1 MIEQFTPPNKLTK
14 EPYGT
19 LMKVYTGEEPIY
31 WVQTSLKTYL
41 PKWKSM
47 NMILC
52 TVFSDILGN
61 DMNVSEEF
69 VDCCIDFVK
78 KIRSIQPVKQHTMI
92 GLLAKT
98 KSSSP
103 LESLDPEIDFD
114 MSSWSSQAFLKTC
127 EPAPHYVWL
136 MI

>member
-78 KIRSIQPVKQHTMI
+78 NRGDKDLRKINAANII
-92 GLLAKT
+92 
-98 KSSSP
+98 
-103 LESLDPEIDFD
+103 EIIRKE
-114 MSSWSSQAFLKTC
+114 LK
-127 EPAPHYVWL
+127 
-136 MI
+136 